1 MSRVGLVLGGG
12 GITGASYH
20 LAALLAINMAT
31 GWDPNDAEVI
41 VGTSAGSFVAS
52 TVRAGELSID
62 SIVRPHEGR
71 EQVAERINKQ
81 IYQRQRPAG
90 IVRWVRRGLI
100 PSLRKPGVT
109 VLLGTPALH
118 HAGGIADWV
127 EEQTGEISASWP
139 ERATVIVAFDIA
151 SGSRVAFGTE
161 NGPDVALKDAVAA
174 SSAVPVIF
182 SPYEIDGR
190 YYVDGGVVSGTHA
203 DLLLGNTQPLDLVL
217 VLAPMAADEAR
228 EGARFYEGVFDRVGR
243 TALADELQAIEA
255 AWPDSDILVLRPSP
269 MVLEVM
275 RPNPM
280 DPAGAVPTFVR
291 TLASLRNKLARPDVW
306 SILDRHLT
314 VSSHRPIHW

>member
-31 GWDPNDAEVI
+31 GWHPNDAEVI

-52 TVRAGELSID
+52 TVRAGDLRID

-81 IYQRQRPAG
+81 VYQRQRPAG
-90 IVRWVRRGLI
+90 VVRWVRRGLL
-100 PSLRKPGVT
+100 PGLRKPGVT
-109 VLLGTPALH
+109 MLLGSPALH
-118 HAGGIADWV
+118 HAAGIADWV
-127 EEQTGEISASWP
+127 EDQTGEISGRWP
-139 ERATVIVAFDIA
+139 DRATVIVAFDIA
-151 SGSRVAFGTE
+151 SNSRVAFGTQDA
-161 NGPDVALKDAVAA
+161 PDVSLKDAVAA

-190 YYVDGGVVSGTHA
+190 YYVDGGVASGTHA
-203 DLLLGNTQPLDLVL
+203 DLVLGNPEPLDLVL
-217 VLAPMAADEAR
+217 VLAPMAAEEAR

-243 TALADELQAIEA
+243 TALADEVVAIEA
-255 AWPDSDILVLRPSP
+255 AWPEADILVLRPSP

-280 DPAGAVPTFVR
+280 DPVGAVPTFVR
-291 TLASLRNKLARPDVW
+291 TLASLRNKLARPEIWGV
-306 SILDRHLT
+306 LDHHLT
-314 VSSHRPIHW
+314 VPTYR

>member
-31 GWDPNDAEVI
+31 GWHPNEAEVI

-52 TVRAGELSID
+52 TVRAGDLSID

-71 EQVAERINKQ
+71 EQVAERINNQ

-90 IVRWVRRGLI
+90 IVRWVRRGLL

-109 VLLGTPALH
+109 MLLGSPAIH

-127 EEQTGEISASWP
+127 EEQTGEISGRWP
-139 ERATVIVAFDIA
+139 ERATVIVAYDIA
-151 SGSRVAFGTE
+151 GGHRVAFGTE
-161 NGPDVALKDAVAA
+161 SAPDVSLKDAVAA
-174 SSAVPVIF
+174 SSAVPVVF

-190 YYVDGGVVSGTHA
+190 HYVDGGVVSGTHA
-203 DLLLGNTQPLDLVL
+203 DLVLGNNDPLDLVL
-217 VLAPMAADEAR
+217 ILAPMAAVEPRD
-228 EGARFYEGVFDRVGR
+228 GARFYEGVFDRVGR
-243 TALADELQAIEA
+243 TALDQELQTIAT
-255 AWPDSDILVLRPSP
+255 AWPECDVLVLRPSP
-269 MVLEVM
+269 MTLEVM

-280 DPAGAVPTFVR
+280 DPAAAVPTFVR
-291 TLASLRNKLARPDVW
+291 TLASLRNKLAKPEVW
-306 SILDRHLT
+306 SILDRHLN
-314 VSSHRPIHW
+314 VSTHPA

>member
-31 GWDPNDAEVI
+31 GWHPNDAEVV

-52 TVRAGELSID
+52 TVRAGDLSID

-71 EQVAERINKQ
+71 EQVAERIRKQ
-81 IYQRQRPAG
+81 LYQRQRPG
-90 IVRWVRRGLI
+90 GVVRWVRRGLL
-100 PSLRKPGVT
+100 PGLRSPGVKM
-109 VLLGTPALH
+109 LMGTPALH

-127 EEQTGEISASWP
+127 EEQAGMMSNEWP
-139 ERATVIVAFDIA
+139 DRPTVIVAYDIA
-151 SGSRVAFGTE
+151 GGTRVAFGTD
-161 NGPDVALKDAVAA
+161 NAPDVALKDAVAA
-174 SSAVPVIF
+174 SSAVPIVF

-203 DLLLGNTQPLDLVL
+203 DLLLGNDEPLDLVL
-217 VLAPMAADEAR
+217 VLAPMAAEEAR
-228 EGARFYEGVFDRVGR
+228 DGARFYEGVFDRVGR
-243 TALADELQAIEA
+243 TALHDELLAIEA
-255 AWPDSDILVLRPSP
+255 AWPDTDILVLRPSP

-280 DPAGAVPTFVR
+280 EPAGAVPTFVR

-306 SILDRHLT
+306 DVLDRHLST
-314 VSSHRPIHW
+314 RTRQ

>member
-1 MSRVGLVLGGG
+1 VSRVGLVLGGG

-31 GWDPNDAEVI
+31 GWHPNDAEVI

-52 TVRAGELSID
+52 TVRAGDLSID

-81 IYQRQRPAG
+81 IYQRQRPG
-90 IVRWVRRGLI
+90 GVVRWVRRGLL

-109 VLLGTPALH
+109 LLLGSPALN

-127 EEQTGEISASWP
+127 EEQTGEISGGWP
-139 ERATVIVAFDIA
+139 DRATVIVAYDIA
-151 SGSRVAFGTE
+151 AGHRVAFGTE
-161 NGPDVALKDAVAA
+161 EAPDVALKDAVAA
-174 SSAVPVIF
+174 SSAVPVVF

-190 YYVDGGVVSGTHA
+190 AYVDGGVVSGTNA
-203 DLLLGNTQPLDLVL
+203 DLVLGNTDPLDLVL
-217 VLAPMAADEAR
+217 VLAPMAAIEAR

-243 TALADELQAIEA
+243 TALDYELQTIEST
-255 AWPDSDILVLRPSP
+255 WPKAEILVLRPSP

-280 DPAGAVPTFVR
+280 DPAAAVPTFVR
-291 TLASLRNKLARPDVW
+291 TLASLRNKLARPEIWTV
-306 SILDRHLT
+306 LDTHLT
-314 VSSHRPIHW
+314 ISTHL

>member
-31 GWDPNDAEVI
+31 GWHPNDAEVI

-52 TVRAGELSID
+52 TVRAGDLSID

-81 IYQRQRPAG
+81 IYQRQRPG
-90 IVRWVRRGLI
+90 GVVRWVRRGLL

-109 VLLGTPALH
+109 LLLGSPAIN

-127 EEQTGEISASWP
+127 EEQTGEGSNRWP
-139 ERATVIVAFDIA
+139 DRATVIVAYDIV
-151 SGSRVAFGTE
+151 GGQRVAFGTE
-161 NGPDVALKDAVAA
+161 DAPDVSLKDAVAA
-174 SSAVPVIF
+174 SSAVPVVF

-190 YYVDGGVVSGTHA
+190 AYVDGGVVSGTHA
-203 DLLLGNTQPLDLVL
+203 DLLLGNDNPLDLAL
-217 VLAPMAADEAR
+217 ILAPMAAEEPRD
-228 EGARFYEGVFDRVGR
+228 GARFYEGVFDRVGR
-243 TALADELQAIEA
+243 SALDTELLAINA
-255 AWPDSDILVLRPSP
+255 AWPDTEVLVLRPSP

-280 DPAGAVPTFVR
+280 DPAAAVPTFVR
-291 TLASLRNKLARPDVW
+291 TLASLRNKLAKPEIW
-306 SILDRHLT
+306 SVLDHHLN
-314 VSSHRPIHW
+314 VSAHQ